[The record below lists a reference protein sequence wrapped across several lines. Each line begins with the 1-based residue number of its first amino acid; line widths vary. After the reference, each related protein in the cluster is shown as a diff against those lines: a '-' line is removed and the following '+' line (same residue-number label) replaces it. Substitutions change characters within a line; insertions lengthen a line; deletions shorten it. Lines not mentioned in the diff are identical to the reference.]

1 MTRDQAADRLV
12 ACGMAPPDATI
23 VVDHLAAA
31 DEAGK
36 PGHGLSR
43 IPWLEGL
50 LAGSRDPAGRP
61 ERVERGD
68 GFERWHGHGALGYVT
83 LAAVC
88 DALVADPPGRA
99 RLVVAESCFP
109 TGVLGA
115 WARQLAEAGSRRGR
129 HRDLATAAAASRRR
143 TAAHRDEPDR
153 DRGSLVGRSSAGRG
167 RLDGRGH
174 PRRRARRAGRAPK
187 SSFRSAGRRRT
198 RRSRSRRGSSCSSAP
213 SRARSPVRSC
223 SPRGRST
230 TRCRRSVRSPRA

>member
-12 ACGMAPPDATI
+12 ACGMTPSDATI

-36 PGHGLSR
+36 SGHGLSR

-68 GFERWHGHGALGYVT
+68 GFERWHGHCALGYVT

-115 WARQLAEAGSRRGR
+115 WARQLAEAGFVAVVTATSPRRLPHPDGGPRLTGTNPIAIAVPSLGAVTHGDVLSGR
-129 HRDLATAAAASRRR
+129 ARPEELVPFGGPQAHKAFALAAGLQLLV
-143 TAAHRDEPDR
+143 
-153 DRGSLVGRSSAGRG
+153 GSLAGPEPGAVVLAAQPFHDPVPAFRALAAG
-167 RLDGRGH
+167 LRLPGDGSG
-174 PRRRARRAGRAPK
+174 A
-187 SSFRSAGRRRT
+187 
-198 RRSRSRRGSSCSSAP
+198 
-213 SRARSPVRSC
+213 
-223 SPRGRST
+223 
-230 TRCRRSVRSPRA
+230 